1 MNNVIF
7 NFSNQKQNQ
16 KIMMNHK
23 LTNNNLL
30 RIKREILD
38 EIKIQQNSFQKL
50 FVVRNIYPQ
59 KNNKF
64 ILDIFIQ
71 GSKNQNDF
79 LINHVKNTFYQYPTL
94 LEFLNQ
100 NFSLN
105 KPLSI
110 EFYYTRDFKPII
122 LVNKRGFHLIDFV
135 ALLEKSN
142 RTITPQNLSFTSKN
156 KIF

>member
-1 MNNVIF
+1 MNNTIIF
-7 NFSNQKQNQ
+7 NFSKNNEKNI
-16 KIMMNHK
+16 KK
-23 LTNNNLL
+23 NNLTDNHL
-30 RIKREILD
+30 IKIQREILD
-38 EIKIQQNSFQKL
+38 EIKIQQNTSQKL

-79 LINHVKNTFYQYPTL
+79 LINHVKNIFYQYPVL
-94 LEFLNQ
+94 LDFLNQ

-105 KPLSI
+105 NPLSI

-122 LVNKRGFHLIDFV
+122 LVNKRGFHLIDFIT
-135 ALLEKSN
+135 LLSKSN
-142 RTITPQNLSFTSKN
+142 RPITPKNLSFTSKN

>member
-1 MNNVIF
+1 MNNIIF
-7 NFSNQKQNQ
+7 NFSNKNQ
-16 KIMMNHK
+16 KKIMNDK

-30 RIKREILD
+30 RIQKEILD
-38 EIKIQQNSFQKL
+38 EIKIQQNIFQKL

-79 LINHVKNTFYQYPTL
+79 LINHVKNRFYQYPSL

-122 LVNKRGFHLIDFV
+122 LVNKRGFHFIDFIS
-135 ALLEKSN
+135 LLEKSN
-142 RTITPQNLSFTSKN
+142 RPITPQNLSFTSKT

>member
-30 RIKREILD
+30 RIQREILD

-105 KPLSI
+105 KPL
-110 EFYYTRDFKPII
+110 
-122 LVNKRGFHLIDFV
+122 
-135 ALLEKSN
+135 
-142 RTITPQNLSFTSKN
+142 
-156 KIF
+156 